1 MTQRRHKDG
10 RTQQMQQ
17 RETPPTEESEKTT
30 AATEAVRMRGG
41 LVGGG
46 AASRPAAGLDT
57 SRLQARARGCDGQKG
72 KSTRGGDRTLDLE
85 RVKLTS

>member
-1 MTQRRHKDG
+1 
-10 RTQQMQQ
+10 MQQ
-17 RETPPTEESEKTT
+17 TETPPTEQSEKTI

-57 SRLQARARGCDGQKG
+57 SRLQARAGVM
-72 KSTRGGDRTLDLE
+72 
-85 RVKLTS
+85 VKKAKVSEEGIEPSILSVLSSRPNH